1 MKNKKRKIFI
11 DFRENFQKK
20 TKLIEDLKVLI
31 SSDLNLKEKE
41 DIFNSIRRKWITIGK
56 VPSHLA
62 FNLNNSYN
70 HQVKLYYDLVYLD
83 RNYKEKDLDK
93 NLLEKKELIVKI
105 KKLNDYGNKI
115 KSYKDSLKIIK
126 RWNFLTGPTRQ
137 NYERKLNEEF
147 DQYVKKIKDSKKE
160 YLNNKDKY
168 VNTFIESKK
177 SLAKEMESINEQ
189 NCSGKTS
196 WIKKIKEFESLKQKF
211 IDIGPVDHQGK
222 R

>member
-1 MKNKKRKIFI
+1 MKNLKRKKFI

-41 DIFNSIRRKWITIGK
+41 DIFNSIRRKWITFGK

-93 NLLEKKELIVKI
+93 NLLEKKEIIMKI
-105 KKLNDYGNKI
+105 KKLKVNFLFDKTNNWINKFITSNKI
-115 KSYKDSLKIIK
+115 
-126 RWNFLTGPTRQ
+126 TRK
-137 NYERKLNEEF
+137 KLL
-147 DQYVKKIKDSKKE
+147 I
-160 YLNNKDKY
+160 
-168 VNTFIESKK
+168 
-177 SLAKEMESINEQ
+177 
-189 NCSGKTS
+189 
-196 WIKKIKEFESLKQKF
+196 
-211 IDIGPVDHQGK
+211 
-222 R
+222 

>member
-1 MKNKKRKIFI
+1 MKNLKRKKFI

-93 NLLEKKELIVKI
+93 NLLEKKELI
-105 KKLNDYGNKI
+105 
-115 KSYKDSLKIIK
+115 
-126 RWNFLTGPTRQ
+126 
-137 NYERKLNEEF
+137 
-147 DQYVKKIKDSKKE
+147 
-160 YLNNKDKY
+160 
-168 VNTFIESKK
+168 
-177 SLAKEMESINEQ
+177 
-189 NCSGKTS
+189 TS
-196 WIKKIKEFESLKQKF
+196 ELS
-211 IDIGPVDHQGK
+211 
-222 R
+222 

>member
-1 MKNKKRKIFI
+1 MKNLKRKKFI

-126 RWNFLTGPTRQ
+126 RWIGLLELILIEIRVVVTLIEQFVWQ
-137 NYERKLNEEF
+137 KNYK
-147 DQYVKKIKDSKKE
+147 S
-160 YLNNKDKY
+160 
-168 VNTFIESKK
+168 FIILCFS
-177 SLAKEMESINEQ
+177 
-189 NCSGKTS
+189 
-196 WIKKIKEFESLKQKF
+196 
-211 IDIGPVDHQGK
+211 
-222 R
+222 

>member
-1 MKNKKRKIFI
+1 MKNLKRKKFI

-41 DIFNSIRRKWITIGK
+41 DIFNSTRRKWITIGK

-147 DQYVKKIKDSKKE
+147 DQFVKKIKDSKKE

-177 SLAKEMESINEQ
+177 SLLKEMESINEQ

-196 WIKKIKEFESLKQKF
+196 WIKRKFYES
-211 IDIGPVDHQGK
+211 HYAS
-222 R
+222 